1 MLYVQD
7 SISIVFSSSTKCG
20 PESNSLVVSDSVHRC
35 YTYVGLFVCDIKFYN
50 WRLCMRKFNNMGTN
64 VIKLAINR
72 RQLLPPE
79 ERPRLMR
86 IPMWGAGFA
95 MFTLGTAM
103 SFGALKFA
111 AQSLLSGLGS
121 VQFLSQVVFSR
132 FVLHEKIEKY
142 AYVGVALIIS
152 GCVWIVIFGAHG
164 TKNYRPEEL
173 AALYGRS
180 EYVCFLLG
188 AGFLAC
194 VVSLSYTAMKQR
206 IMRDRGIGRFDIAQ
220 ATMRERQ
227 VLAVFFSIKS
237 ALFGTQAVVLAKSLS
252 MLLIQALHPNPAYS
266 NPLLSYQTYFILL
279 GFIAAATYWVT
290 RLNHGLRLFEA
301 VYLVPMMQI
310 CWILFSTIAG
320 GIYYEEFIE
329 FGRKEY
335 CAYALGFICVLVG
348 VALLCPRNDVKS
360 LNAADVIYEIVSD
373 ENPLLSSPT
382 HRDSRQ
388 FGDIDEE
395 QGDLDDYQLTTSQ
408 KVPMSDSLPNSHEIQ
423 KFPIKDVNHVANR
436 AADFGGSADI
446 ASHDAVRVNR
456 HGNAGNK

>member
-1 MLYVQD
+1 
-7 SISIVFSSSTKCG
+7 
-20 PESNSLVVSDSVHRC
+20 
-35 YTYVGLFVCDIKFYN
+35 
-50 WRLCMRKFNNMGTN
+50 
-64 VIKLAINR
+64 
-72 RQLLPPE
+72 
-79 ERPRLMR
+79 
-86 IPMWGAGFA
+86 

-103 SFGALKFA
+103 SFGAFKFA

-142 AYVGVALIIS
+142 AYVGVGLIIS
-152 GCVWIVIFGAHG
+152 GCICIVIFGAHG

-180 EYVCFLLG
+180 EYVCYLLG

-194 VVSLSYTAMKQR
+194 VVSLSYTSMKQR
-206 IMRDRGIGRFDIAQ
+206 IMRDRGLGRFDIAH
-220 ATMRERQ
+220 ATVRERQ
-227 VLAVFFSIKS
+227 ILAVFFSVKS
-237 ALFGTQAVVLAKSLS
+237 GLFGTQAVVLAKSLS

-310 CWILFSTIAG
+310 CWISFSTIAG

-335 CAYALGFICVLVG
+335 CAYAVGFVCVLVG
-348 VALLCPRNDVKS
+348 VGLLCPRDDAKS

-382 HRDSRQ
+382 TRPKFEPFDPEDAERGDTPRFENHVMANGGEAPLPVNGNVSSKGQTGHSNQDDNVEPPQYTVSRDVAVDNGET
-388 FGDIDEE
+388 GDI
-395 QGDLDDYQLTTSQ
+395 
-408 KVPMSDSLPNSHEIQ
+408 V
-423 KFPIKDVNHVANR
+423 
-436 AADFGGSADI
+436 
-446 ASHDAVRVNR
+446 
-456 HGNAGNK
+456 

>member
-1 MLYVQD
+1 M
-7 SISIVFSSSTKCG
+7 K
-20 PESNSLVVSDSVHRC
+20 
-35 YTYVGLFVCDIKFYN
+35 
-50 WRLCMRKFNNMGTN
+50 M
-64 VIKLAINR
+64 AINR
-72 RQLLPPE
+72 RQLMAPE
-79 ERPRLMR
+79 DRPRLTR
-86 IPMWGAGFA
+86 LPLWTSGFG

-103 SFGALKFA
+103 SFGAFKFA
-111 AQSLLSGLGS
+111 AQSLLSGLAS

-132 FVLHEKIEKY
+132 FVLKEKIEKY

-152 GCVWIVIFGAHG
+152 GCVFIVIFGAHG

-180 EYVCFLLG
+180 EYVCYLLG
-188 AGFLAC
+188 AGFMAC
-194 VVSLSYTAMKQR
+194 VVSLMYTSMKQR
-206 IMRDRGIGRFDIAQ
+206 IMREKNLGRFDIAH
-220 ATMRERQ
+220 ASIRERQ
-227 VLAVFFSIKS
+227 ILAVFFSIKS

-279 GFIAAATYWVT
+279 GFISAATYWVT

-335 CAYALGFICVLVG
+335 AAYAVGFTCVLIG
-348 VALLCPRNDVKS
+348 VALLCPRDDAKS

-373 ENPLLSSPT
+373 ENPLLSSPPPPPVT
-382 HRDSRQ
+382 SPETSYSPTMTGIPKFSPYDAEDDVENDVEL
-388 FGDIDEE
+388 GD
-395 QGDLDDYQLTTSQ
+395 GAKASQ
-408 KVPMSDSLPNSHEIQ
+408 YEKLSPNSDQHSRRHRLSKYKAQSQPPPPQPPNHSNHPQPHDSPRAQTGPTEPRLT
-423 KFPIKDVNHVANR
+423 KMDVSSNL
-436 AADFGGSADI
+436 DESADI
-446 ASHDAVRVNR
+446 ASRDINGDR
-456 HGNAGNK
+456 K